1 MNGLMPYEKKWIIQ
15 RLRIY
20 RIKYA
25 EIYNEVYD
33 HIVSA
38 CENKR
43 KHGDRRNILSL
54 FQETMDQDIGSHG
67 GIAQMTSERVYTFK
81 TILRSSLMAELKT
94 YLNFSKTDR
103 TIRYRMPYLLG
114 RLVI

>member
-1 MNGLMPYEKKWIIQ
+1 MNGLMPYEKKWIAQ

-38 CENKR
+38 CEDKR
-43 KHGDRRNILSL
+43 KHGDRRGILSL
-54 FQETMDQDIGSHG
+54 FKKPWT
-67 GIAQMTSERVYTFK
+67 
-81 TILRSSLMAELKT
+81 TILGV
-94 YLNFSKTDR
+94 
-103 TIRYRMPYLLG
+103 MPVLP
-114 RLVI
+114 R